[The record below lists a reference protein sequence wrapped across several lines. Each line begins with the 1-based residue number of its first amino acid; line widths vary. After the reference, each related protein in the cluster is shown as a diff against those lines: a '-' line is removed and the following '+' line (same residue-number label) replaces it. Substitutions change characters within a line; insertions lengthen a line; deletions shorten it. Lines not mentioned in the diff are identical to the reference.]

1 MLKLNIWASPLCF
14 VCVPQAWCSLW
25 NHLLRS
31 YHLVHQ
37 PPLTSGRGSHIP
49 SNVLGRAGKSHDCRT
64 SLLVT
69 LSLPLLHPTGCSAA
83 ATGEMCLRASAP
95 QAFGP
100 LPGQQGG
107 SMFTKAWKQSFH
119 VLDEMRAFHFL
130 RRAEW
135 LTESLH
141 RPGSQIGSSELPVLC
156 SWDISPLAEVCVL
169 VICNPGSSYPAGQL
183 GWHE

>member
-37 PPLTSGRGSHIP
+37 LPLTSGRGSHIP
-49 SNVLGRAGKSHDCRT
+49 SKMLGRAGKSHNCRARCWLH
-64 SLLVT
+64 SAC
-69 LSLPLLHPTGCSAA
+69 PLLHPTDYSVA

-100 LPGQQGG
+100 FPGQQCGNVF
-107 SMFTKAWKQSFH
+107 SKTWKQSFH
-119 VLDEMRAFHFL
+119 VLDEMKAFHSP
-130 RRAEW
+130 RRTEG
-135 LTESLH
+135 LTEDLH
-141 RPGSQIGSSELPVLC
+141 RPWGSDGQI
-156 SWDISPLAEVCVL
+156 
-169 VICNPGSSYPAGQL
+169 
-183 GWHE
+183 